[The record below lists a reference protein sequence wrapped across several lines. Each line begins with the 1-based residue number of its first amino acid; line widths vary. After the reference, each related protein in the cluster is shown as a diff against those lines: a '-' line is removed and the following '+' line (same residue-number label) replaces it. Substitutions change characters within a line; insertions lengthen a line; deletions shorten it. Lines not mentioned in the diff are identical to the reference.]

1 MKDRKR
7 QYVFVAILLLLVATL
22 SICYAVFFDKEEPGK
37 EEANVK
43 VTGVVANET
52 QGGKNKSMTFD
63 SNSVIVEA
71 ELAHQGAYVVYDV
84 TIDNSKDSKVALKEI
99 LGIESINNE
108 DPKSVKVEV
117 IGIQNGDIIDA
128 KTKKVVKVKVYREEG
143 DSNTLETVSKKVKI
157 TFTFE

>member
-1 MKDRKR
+1 MKDRKG
-7 QYVFVAILLLLVATL
+7 QYIFVAILLLLVAIL
-22 SICYAVFFDKEEPGK
+22 SIGYAVFFDKEDDNTK
-37 EEANVK
+37 ESTVK

-84 TIDNSKDSKVALKEI
+84 TIDNSKDSKVALKEM
-99 LGIESINNE
+99 LGIEPANNE

-117 IGIQNGDIIDA
+117 IG
-128 KTKKVVKVKVYREEG
+128 KV
-143 DSNTLETVSKKVKI
+143 
-157 TFTFE
+157 

>member
-1 MKDRKR
+1 MKDRKK
-7 QYVFVAILLLLVATL
+7 QYIFVAVLLLLVATL
-22 SICYAVFFDKEEPGK
+22 SICYAVFFDKDEPNKEEPT
-37 EEANVK
+37 VK
-43 VTGVVANET
+43 ITGVVANET

-63 SNSVIVEA
+63 SNSVVVEA
-71 ELAHQGAYVVYDV
+71 ELAHAGAYVVYDV
-84 TIDNSKDSKVALKEI
+84 TIDNSKDSKVALKEM
-99 LGIESINNE
+99 LGIEPANNQ

-143 DSNTLETVSKKVKI
+143 EVNTLEVTSKKVKI